1 MTYDPNMW
9 NTICPNT
16 MDTLWQIP
24 NCGHLS
30 TDPGQL
36 FNNFFMCF
44 KSWHLLIC
52 RALWLFYIKAFRD
65 FSSFLLDL
73 SRLFLVFS
81 PPKHSILF
89 QTFNPR
95 DFRPFLISDHLVW
108 SLYLSFFLHFMHLD
122 LGFGF
127 FEKILGFFKINEVFV
142 KFLGWV
148 LCKWF

>member
-1 MTYDPNMW
+1 MLDRFLIHRDPLVVDTSQQILDSSSTAFSRVLNL
-9 NTICPNT
+9 NT
-16 MDTLWQIP
+16 
-24 NCGHLS
+24 
-30 TDPGQL
+30 
-36 FNNFFMCF
+36 
-44 KSWHLLIC
+44 SWHLSIY
-52 RALWLFYIKAFRD
+52 RDLWLFYIKVLRD

-73 SRLFLVFS
+73 SQLFLVFS

-108 SLYLSFFLHFMHLD
+108 SLYLSFFMHFMRLD

-127 FEKILGFFKINEVFV
+127 FEKILGFFKIDEVFM

>member
-1 MTYDPNMW
+1 MLDRFLIHRDPLVVDTSQQILDSSLTAFSRVLNL
-9 NTICPNT
+9 NT
-16 MDTLWQIP
+16 
-24 NCGHLS
+24 
-30 TDPGQL
+30 
-36 FNNFFMCF
+36 
-44 KSWHLLIC
+44 SWHLSIY
-52 RALWLFYIKAFRD
+52 RDLWLFYIKAFRD

-108 SLYLSFFLHFMHLD
+108 SLYLSFFMHFMHLD